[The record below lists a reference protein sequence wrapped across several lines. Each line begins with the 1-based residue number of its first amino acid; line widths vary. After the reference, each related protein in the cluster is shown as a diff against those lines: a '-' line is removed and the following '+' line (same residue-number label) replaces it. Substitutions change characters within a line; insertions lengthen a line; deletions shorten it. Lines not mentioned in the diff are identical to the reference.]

1 MSAMTTLVIVTILG
15 LWLST
20 GWLPSDEF
28 AARLAFGYG
37 VLALLGWV
45 SAMIIGLMYK
55 IIPFLVWHHRYS
67 DLIGLRSVPAAAQI
81 LGESTPRMEFWLLYA
96 GIAMTV
102 TGVIFASWLLVQV
115 GTLVLA
121 LAGLT
126 FAVAV
131 CRIYC
136 HLVPRL
142 TPLPEAQSVGT

>member
-1 MSAMTTLVIVTILG
+1 
-15 LWLST
+15 
-20 GWLPSDEF
+20 
-28 AARLAFGYG
+28 
-37 VLALLGWV
+37 
-45 SAMIIGLMYK
+45 
-55 IIPFLVWHHRYS
+55 
-67 DLIGLRSVPAAAQI
+67 
-81 LGESTPRMEFWLLYA
+81 MEFWLLYA

-102 TGVIFASWLLVQV
+102 TGVIFTSWLLVQV

-142 TPLPEAQSVGT
+142 TPLPEAQIVGT